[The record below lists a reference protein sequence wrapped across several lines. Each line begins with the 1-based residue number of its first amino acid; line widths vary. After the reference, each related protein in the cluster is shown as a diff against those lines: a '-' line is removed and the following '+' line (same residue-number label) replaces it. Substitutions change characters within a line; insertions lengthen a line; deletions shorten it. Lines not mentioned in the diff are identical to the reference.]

1 MQLYEANKHHV
12 TWWQTQVVYVCH
24 CVVHLIHSK
33 TNIRLFYSVQLKI
46 ILFIKGRV
54 RMARIQNYF
63 QALNDHFLCCR
74 FLRPRQF
81 LSYHFWTA
89 KQREKFIALDNE
101 ERAEHRC
108 SIINFIN
115 KKTKKPGNTEHQLL
129 HKITTRV
136 RIYLLIPFILR
147 GFVGRFHASPT
158 IFQPPQLLF
167 YYIHLISDS
176 F

>member
-1 MQLYEANKHHV
+1 MIGSGC
-12 TWWQTQVVYVCH
+12 VCLSL
-24 CVVHLIHSK
+24 CCSFYSK
-33 TNIRLFYSVQLKI
+33 SNIRLFYSVQLEI

-54 RMARIQNYF
+54 CMARIQNYF

-89 KQREKFIALDNE
+89 KQREKFIALDNK

-108 SIINFIN
+108 FIINFIN
-115 KKTKKPGNTEHQLL
+115 EETKKPGNTEHQLL

-136 RIYLLIPFILR
+136 RIYLLIPCIFR
-147 GFVGRFHASPT
+147 GFVGRFHTSPM
-158 IFQPPQLLF
+158 ILQPPQLLF